1 MIPVVNMEIKMP
13 SKMFKAL
20 CRLETVCAV
29 TERNHMSETEVRRWL
44 AEKFDKALAE
54 SFRPEFLSSPSA
66 GASLQ

>member
-29 TERNHMSETEVRRWL
+29 TQTESMSEERVREWL
-44 AEKFDKALAE
+44 EKTFDKALAE
-54 SFRPEFLSSPSA
+54 SFRPEFLSSPTV
-66 GASLQ
+66 

>member
-29 TERNHMSETEVRRWL
+29 TQTESMSEDRVREWL
-44 AEKFDKALAE
+44 ENTFDKALAE
-54 SFRPEFLSSPSA
+54 SFRPEFLSSPTA
-66 GASLQ
+66 

>member
-29 TERNHMSETEVRRWL
+29 TQTESMSEERVREWL
-44 AEKFDKALAE
+44 EKTFDKALAE
-54 SFRPEFLSSPSA
+54 SFQPEFLSSPTV
-66 GASLQ
+66 

>member
-29 TERNHMSETEVRRWL
+29 TQTESMSEERVREWL
-44 AEKFDKALAE
+44 EKTFDKALAE
-54 SFRPEFLSSPSA
+54 SFQPEFLSSPTA
-66 GASLQ
+66 